1 MDSSWNSSLD
11 ETGREFSSI
20 TEQEAE
26 LYAHKK
32 LPKGQTEEQAEG
44 QQRIDSDVDTQPP
57 EPKVKKK
64 VYSSSLMLVQ
74 VEKPKRVNCSV
85 RDLQLLPNGE
95 LNILWMPKNQ
105 KRDPVSKDFRRQKSW
120 TNFRLPFKFN
130 NLTIWGFT
138 GLFAAVNSNV
148 ISISSLMIWWKL
160 ISFTMRAVFEDAS
173 DAQKNQI

>member
-1 MDSSWNSSLD
+1 MMDSSWNSSLD

-57 EPKVKKK
+57 EPKVKK

-105 KRDPVSKDFRRQKSW
+105 KRDPVSK
-120 TNFRLPFKFN
+120 
-130 NLTIWGFT
+130 
-138 GLFAAVNSNV
+138 
-148 ISISSLMIWWKL
+148 
-160 ISFTMRAVFEDAS
+160 VFSKTEIM
-173 DAQKNQI
+173 NEF